1 MEEALRLQKE
11 NQDRQKLEEEARG
24 VIRQKEEKERL
35 ERERLKKES
44 EEARA
49 LYDQQE
55 KERLERE
62 KEALLLK

>member
-1 MEEALRLQKE
+1 
-11 NQDRQKLEEEARG
+11 
-24 VIRQKEEKERL
+24 L